1 MLLQR
6 VVFYF
11 FAVLVLFLWFDKS
24 GLLLLKLTGPAA
36 VYAAAALFAS
46 ICTMVLFLVCILVYN
61 PALRGRARFL
71 ADLLSVLIASVVPLM
86 VLALAGAFL
95 PAQLALAVPVFASLF
110 KVWST
115 VMPVI
120 WIGWLALLFFF
131 GDMLEGQKRNGK
143 RNPAGSSTADGSNG
157 YSGTV
162 SAPLTLPP
170 SSAVPLRATSLSELV
185 KGDRPRWMVIYEVA
199 LLRLENGE
207 LEMAKTLLLEC
218 LGLLEREGDKPL
230 QHRPLDLLLVTQK
243 YAQCLLQLGEYQLA
257 RTSFERALRLLN
269 RLPDGS
275 FDGETTLFAE
285 LMEGLDCAYRNL
297 RKDQL

>member
-46 ICTMVLFLVCILVYN
+46 VCTMVLFLVCILVYN
-61 PALRGRARFL
+61 PGLRGRARFL

-86 VLALAGAFL
+86 VLTLGGAFL

-110 KVWST
+110 KIWST

-120 WIGWLALLFFF
+120 WIGWLALMLLF
-131 GDMLEGQKRNGK
+131 GDLLESQRKAVRRPAADTAPVDDLNSTGGSARVPLNLPVPAPA
-143 RNPAGSSTADGSNG
+143 PAGKTPVSTLAL
-157 YSGTV
+157 
-162 SAPLTLPP
+162 A
-170 SSAVPLRATSLSELV
+170 
-185 KGDRPRWMVIYEVA
+185 DRPRWLVIYEVA
-199 LLRLENGE
+199 LLRMENGE
-207 LEMAKTLLLEC
+207 LELAKTLLLEC
-218 LGLLEREGDKPL
+218 LGLLEREGDKA
-230 QHRPLDLLLVTQK
+230 HRPLDLLLVTQK
-243 YAQCLLQLGEYQLA
+243 YAQCLLQLGEYQPA

-269 RLPDGS
+269 RLPDRS
-275 FDGETTLFAE
+275 FDGEAALFAE
-285 LMEGLDCAYRNL
+285 LMDGLDQAYR
-297 RKDQL
+297 RGGKDQF

>member
-11 FAVLVLFLWFDKS
+11 FAVIVLFLWFDKS
-24 GLLLLKLTGPAA
+24 GLLLLKLSGPAA

-46 ICTMVLFLVCILVYN
+46 ICTMVLFLISILVYN
-61 PALRGRARFL
+61 PGLRGRARFL
-71 ADLLSVLIASVVPLM
+71 ADLLSVLIASVVPVM

-110 KVWST
+110 RIWST

-120 WIGWLALLFFF
+120 WIGWLALMLLF
-131 GDMLEGQKRNGK
+131 GDLLESQRKVVRRPPVDTTPVDALN
-143 RNPAGSSTADGSNG
+143 STGGD
-157 YSGTV
+157 V
-162 SAPLTLPP
+162 RIPLNLP
-170 SSAVPLRATSLSELV
+170 VPESATSGKTPVSVLALA
-185 KGDRPRWMVIYEVA
+185 DRPRWLVIYEVA

-207 LEMAKTLLLEC
+207 LELAKTLLLEC
-218 LGLLEREGDKPL
+218 LGLLEREGDKSS

-269 RLPDGS
+269 RLPDRS
-275 FDGETTLFAE
+275 FDGEATLFAE
-285 LMEGLDCAYRNL
+285 LMDGLDQAYRNGG
-297 RKDQL
+297 KDQF